1 MENYQPAMA
10 STLAAA
16 MATPEAPHNW
26 DHGYAIQEIT
36 EHVGKLVELHVE
48 GKSAALRVVQKLHR
62 NLRHPSTASLVAF
75 LSSRGMSLDVF

>member
-1 MENYQPAMA
+1 
-10 STLAAA
+10 

-36 EHVGKLVELHVE
+36 EYVGKLVELHVE

-62 NLRHPSTASLVAF
+62 NLRHPSTASLVEF
-75 LSSRGMSLDVF
+75 LSSRGANLDVLQVTNSYVCSACQRS